1 MSRRLRVA
9 VLVSGSG
16 TNLQALLDAADKKE
30 LGPADV
36 VCVVS
41 NVEKAKAL
49 DRARAH
55 GVEALFID
63 HRAFPD
69 RASFDAALEST
80 LSSRNVDLVVLAG
93 FMRLLTTAFLG
104 PFRDRVVNVHPSL
117 LPAFPGAH
125 AVRDALAYGVR
136 VTGCTVHFVDEGTD
150 TGPIIAQAVVP
161 VSGAEDESA
170 LHARIQG
177 HEHALLVRVV
187 RAIAEGRVSI
197 AREGDARPRVRIAP
211 GAEPVDADG
220 RD

>member
-1 MSRRLRVA
+1 MSRLRVA

-16 TNLQALLDAADKKE
+16 TNLQALLDAAEKKE

-136 VTGCTVHFVDEGTD
+136 ITGCTVHFVDEGTD
-150 TGPIIAQAVVP
+150 TGPIIMQEPVAVET
-161 VSGAEDESA
+161 GEDESA
-170 LHARIQG
+170 LHARIQK
-177 HEHALLVRVV
+177 HEHALLVSAV
-187 RAIAEGRVSI
+187 RAIAEKRVAI
-197 AREGDARPRVRIAP
+197 AREGDSRPRVRVTA
-211 GAEPVDADG
+211 GDATTHG
-220 RD
+220 GQG